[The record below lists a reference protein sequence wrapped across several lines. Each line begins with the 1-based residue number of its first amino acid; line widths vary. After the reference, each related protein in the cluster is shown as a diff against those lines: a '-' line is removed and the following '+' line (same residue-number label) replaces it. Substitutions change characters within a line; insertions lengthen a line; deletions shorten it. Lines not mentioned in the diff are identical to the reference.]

1 MKRAGDRAM
10 LLKMLSRLV
19 NVPAM
24 LAWRQQWRAAQAIDR
39 SERELELYRK
49 MFGSE
54 FLHVGYFKNANV
66 AAEDVSLR
74 MLSDAMR
81 DYAELVLQRLRPEDQ
96 GKTVVDIGCGIGG
109 LMRLLGERGLKPA
122 GVTPNPIHAE
132 LIGRQLPGMKVHLTP
147 FQHLDHQA
155 LPAPYDL
162 ATSTEALHNVP
173 IDQAFTKL
181 KQVVKPGG
189 RLILIDY
196 YRLHEGAKSRSGWFL
211 KDFEA
216 ALPRHGITVIDRQDI
231 GLNCLP
237 TMAFGHLWATRV
249 GFPLIEFQLDKYF
262 NGHPALGYLF
272 QPVRDKLK
280 ARMDRVEVLDPKV
293 LAGEKAYLVNVLQ
306 LPG

>member
-1 MKRAGDRAM
+1 M
-10 LLKMLSRLV
+10 LLKILSRAV

-24 LAWRQQWRAAQAIDR
+24 LRWREQWRAAQAIDR
-39 SERELELYRK
+39 SEHELELYRK

-54 FLHVGYFKNANV
+54 FLHVGYFKNAGV
-66 AAEDVSLR
+66 AAEDISLR

-81 DYAELVLQRLRPEDQ
+81 DYAELVLERVRPEDHGQ
-96 GKTVVDIGCGIGG
+96 TVLDIGCGIGG
-109 LMRLLGERGLKPA
+109 LMRMLGERGLKPA
-122 GVTPNPIHAE
+122 GVTPNPIHAA
-132 LIGRQLPGMKVHLTP
+132 LIGKKLPGMTVHLTP
-147 FQHLDHQA
+147 FQHLDEKQLA
-155 LPAPYDL
+155 APYDL

-173 IDQAFTKL
+173 IDEAFAKL

-196 YRLHEGAKSRSGWFL
+196 YRLHEHARSRSGWFL

-216 ALPRHGITVIDRQDI
+216 ALPRHGIEVIERLDI
-231 GLNCLP
+231 GLNTLP

-249 GFPLIEFQLDKYF
+249 GLPLIEFQLDKYF
-262 NGHPALGYLF
+262 NGHPVLGYLL
-272 QPVRDKLK
+272 QPLREKLR

-293 LAGEKAYLVNVLQ
+293 LAGEKAYLVHQLR

>member
-1 MKRAGDRAM
+1 MFF
-10 LLKMLSRLV
+10 KMLTRLV

-24 LAWRQQWRAAQAIDR
+24 LEWRRQWQAAQAIDR

-54 FLHVGYFKNANV
+54 FLHVGYFKNAGV
-66 AAEDVSLR
+66 PAEDISMR
-74 MLSDAMR
+74 MLTDAMR

-109 LMRLLGERGLKPA
+109 LMRMLGERGLKPA
-122 GVTPNPIHAE
+122 GVTPNPIHAD
-132 LIGRQLPGMKVHLTP
+132 LIRKQLPGMTVHLTP
-147 FQHLDHQA
+147 FQHLDEKA
-155 LPAPYDL
+155 LPARYDL

-173 IDQAFTKL
+173 IDEAFNKL
-181 KQVVKPGG
+181 KQVVQPGG

-196 YRLHEGAKSRSGWFL
+196 YRLHEGARSRSGWFL

-216 ALPRHGITVIDRQDI
+216 ALPRHGLKILERVDI
-231 GLNCLP
+231 GLNTLP

-262 NGHPALGYLF
+262 NGHPVLGYLF
-272 QPVRDKLK
+272 QPLREKLK

-293 LAGEKAYLVNVLQ
+293 LAGEKAYLLHELQ